1 MKNTLA
7 GVSRTLARTYLDRYP
22 AEFVHELESFSLE
35 EIKNVLGG
43 MAPREAIRVWERL
56 SPGICIDVIQS
67 IDRNSAIRV
76 LNLIDPNSGAAILRN
91 LDKELRQEYLTA
103 VETSVRKDLER
114 ALSHPPDTAGSL
126 MGTRIDHYTPD
137 MTVRQSLEKLQA
149 RKRPNVR
156 VLFLVNED
164 RLLQGM
170 VQIQDLAL
178 ARRNTRLQELQR
190 KVPAFVELTASKEE
204 IVDKFEQFRV
214 TELPVLDINGSLMG
228 VVRHHTLIDAAKA
241 ESSLDIQTM
250 VGVSK
255 DERALSKASFAV
267 RKRLPWLQIN
277 LATAFLDEDDD
288 MFAPVAVSAR
298 RRSIWLGVNLATA
311 FLAATVV
318 GVFEDTIAKVT
329 ALAVLLPVVAGQSG
343 NTGAQAMA
351 VTLRGIALREVWP
364 RQWPRLVFK
373 ELSAGFWNGI
383 AVALTTAVGVY
394 IWSRSTGLCLVIGL
408 SMVVSMIIASVS
420 GAAIPIL
427 LVKVGQDPATSSSI
441 FLTTVTDVMGFFS
454 FLGIATLMMGL
465 L

>member
-1 MKNTLA
+1 MKNSLGSVSKTL
-7 GVSRTLARTYLDRYP
+7 TRTYLDRYP
-22 AEFVHELESFSLE
+22 AEFVRELESLPLDG
-35 EIKNVLGG
+35 IKEVLQ
-43 MAPREAIRVWERL
+43 AITPREAIRVWERL
-56 SPGICIDVIQS
+56 SPGISIDVLQS
-67 IDRNSAIRV
+67 IDRNAALRV
-76 LNLIDPNSGAAILRN
+76 LNLIGPNNGAAILGN
-91 LDKELRQEYLTA
+91 LDGESRNAYLAQVTPA
-103 VETSVRKDLER
+103 VRSDLER
-114 ALSHPPDTAGSL
+114 ALSHPPDSAGRL

-137 MTVRQSLEKLQA
+137 MTVRQTLDKLRA

-164 RLLQGM
+164 RVLQGM

-178 ARRNTRLQELQR
+178 SRRSTRLQDLQR
-190 KVPAFVELTASKEE
+190 NIPAFVELTATKEE

-214 TELPVLDINGSLMG
+214 TELPVLDINGALMG
-228 VVRHHTLIDAAKA
+228 IVRHHTLIDVAKQ

-255 DERALSKASFAV
+255 DERALSNVSFVV

-277 LATAFLDEDDD
+277 LATAFL
-288 MFAPVAVSAR
+288 
-298 RRSIWLGVNLATA
+298 
-311 FLAATVV
+311 AATVV
-318 GVFEDTIAKVT
+318 GIFEDTIARVT

-343 NTGAQAMA
+343 NTGAQALA
-351 VTLRGIALREVWP
+351 VTMRGLALREVWP
-364 RQWPRLVFK
+364 RQWSRIVFK

-383 AVALTTAVGVY
+383 AVALTTAIGVY
-394 IWSRSTGLCLVIGL
+394 LWSRSPGLCLVIGV

-427 LVKVGQDPATSSSI
+427 LVKAGQDPATSSSI

>member
-255 DERALSKASFAV
+255 DERALSRASFAV
-267 RKRLPWLQIN
+267 RKRLPWLQI
-277 LATAFLDEDDD
+277 
-288 MFAPVAVSAR
+288 
-298 RRSIWLGVNLATA
+298 NLATA